1 MRIIANKLL
10 QTDIDYFREK
20 NVFLNNFVKYK
31 LFNNQ
36 YKIMR
41 SLCIYNEQKYSSN
54 RFVLLL
60 LLLLLLILF
69 IGNEKNDLTRGIE
82 RREERGVVKKY
93 PKRTELFR
101 NRLIVTS
108 QV

>member
-20 NVFLNNFVKYK
+20 NVLLNNFVKYK

-36 YKIMR
+36 YKIIR

-60 LLLLLLILF
+60 LLLLLILF
-69 IGNEKNDLTRGIE
+69 IANEKNDLTRGVK

-101 NRLIVTS
+101 NRLIVTL